1 MRYNPK
7 HRHKKKRWEFKK
19 KLAVWAIIAATLA
32 AIASYALAVKDK
44 NAVSE
49 VTTTIF
55 QACIAYL
62 ITYAGASATEK
73 ISRNRHNL
81 DEDGNPRDAPTNSS
95 GVG

>member
-1 MRYNPK
+1 MQYNPK
-7 HRHKKKRWEFKK
+7 SYHKKKPWEFKK
-19 KLAVWAIIAATLA
+19 KLAVWAIIIATLA

-44 NAVSE
+44 NTVSE

-73 ISRNRHNL
+73 ISRNRYNL
-81 DEDGNPRDAPTNSS
+81 DADGNPRDTPTNSG

>member
-7 HRHKKKRWEFKK
+7 RYTRKKPWEFKK
-19 KLAVWAIIAATLA
+19 KLAAWAITIATLA
-32 AIASYALAVKDK
+32 AIASYALAVTDK
-44 NAVSE
+44 SPIGE

-73 ISRNRHNL
+73 VSRNRHNL
-81 DEDGNPRDAPTNSS
+81 DADGNPRNPPDAG

>member
-7 HRHKKKRWEFKK
+7 HYTRKKPWEFKK
-19 KLAVWAIIAATLA
+19 KLAAWAIIIATLA
-32 AIASYALAVKDK
+32 ATTSYALAVTDK
-44 NAVSE
+44 SPVGE

-73 ISRNRHNL
+73 VSRNRHNL
-81 DEDGNPRDAPTNSS
+81 DADGNPRDTPTNSG